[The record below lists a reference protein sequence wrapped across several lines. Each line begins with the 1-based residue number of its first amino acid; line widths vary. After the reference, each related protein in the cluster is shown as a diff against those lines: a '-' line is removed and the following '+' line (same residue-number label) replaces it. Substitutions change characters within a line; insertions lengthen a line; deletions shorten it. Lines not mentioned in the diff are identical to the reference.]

1 MEIKL
6 RIFLVVEKEGN
17 VNYRDFWFMLGSYN
31 CSYVELYLIYMFF
44 EIVNDYIIVI

>member
-1 MEIKL
+1 MEIEL

-17 VNYRDFWFMLGSYN
+17 VNYRDFLFMLSSYI